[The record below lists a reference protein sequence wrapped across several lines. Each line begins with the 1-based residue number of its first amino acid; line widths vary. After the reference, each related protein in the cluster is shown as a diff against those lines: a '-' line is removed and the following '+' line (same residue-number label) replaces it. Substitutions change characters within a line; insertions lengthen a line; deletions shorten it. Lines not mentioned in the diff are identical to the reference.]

1 MEPMTYKPR
10 ILKIN
15 QQEQG
20 LYMATSSNVVPI
32 MPSSIA
38 TSFPFTHLG
47 FL

>member
-1 MEPMTYKPR
+1 MTNKAR

-15 QQEQG
+15 QQKRG
-20 LYMATSSNVVPI
+20 LYMATSSNVVPT
-32 MPSSIA
+32 MLSSIA